1 MANLKEIRSRIK
13 SVKNIQKVTKAMKM
27 VAAAKLR
34 KSQENM
40 EKARPYEKRL
50 KKLIGDLSRDVN
62 SKSIALLQSKESID
76 TLGIIIVTADRGLA
90 ASFNT
95 NIIKKAEKEIN
106 SIGKDKAKLICIGKK
121 GYEYFSK
128 CGYNITK
135 HYTDFWN
142 NLTFNIAMNIGDEIK
157 NSFLSNEV
165 DEVKVIFNYFKN
177 IATQKI
183 VYETLLPVQ
192 PELQQDEKGTVVL
205 NNIIFEPSKEKILNL
220 LIPKHLNTQI
230 WKYLLESFASEQG
243 ARMVAMESATENA
256 GDMIS
261 DLTLEF
267 NKARQTAITTEMLE
281 IVGGAEALSK

>member
-40 EKARPYEKRL
+40 EQARPYENRL
-50 KKLIGDLSRDVN
+50 KKLIGYLANN
-62 SKSIALLQSKESID
+62 SELQSIKLLQSKEKIQ
-76 TLGIIIVTADRGLA
+76 TLGLVIVTADRGLA

-106 SIGKDKAKLICIGKK
+106 TMGRDKTKLICIGKK

-128 CGYNITK
+128 RGYNVIK
-135 HYTDFWN
+135 QYIDFWN
-142 NLTFNIAMNIGDEIK
+142 NLTFNTAINIGNDIK
-157 NSFLSNEV
+157 SLFLSNDV

-177 IATQKI
+177 VATQQ
-183 VYETLLPVQ
+183 VMFESLLPIQ
-192 PELQQDEKGTVVL
+192 PEKQDEKDITSL
-205 NNIIFEPSKEKILNL
+205 NDMIFEPSKEKMLQL

-243 ARMVAMESATENA
+243 ARMVAMENATENA

-281 IVGGAEALSK
+281 IVGGAEALSN

>member
-40 EKARPYEKRL
+40 ELARPYAKRL
-50 KKLIGDLSRDVN
+50 KSLISHLVCDVDNNSFKLLNKKEKVN
-62 SKSIALLQSKESID
+62 
-76 TLGIIIVTADRGLA
+76 TVGYIIVTADRGLA

-95 NIIKKAEKEIN
+95 NIIKKAEQEIIAFGKEK
-106 SIGKDKAKLICIGKK
+106 SILFCIGKK
-121 GYEYFSK
+121 GYEYFQK
-128 CGYNITK
+128 NGYKVSSYYIDFWHNLNFDIATNIGKNIT
-135 HYTDFWN
+135 
-142 NLTFNIAMNIGDEIK
+142 G
-157 NSFLSNEV
+157 SFLKNEV
-165 DEVKVIFNYFKN
+165 DEIKVIFNYFKN
-177 IATQKI
+177 VATQKI
-183 VYETLLPVQ
+183 ICETLLPI
-192 PELQQDEKGTVVL
+192 EKIDTQESHISD
-205 NNIIFEPSKEKILNL
+205 NMIYEPSKDDLLNI

-243 ARMVAMESATENA
+243 ARMIAMENATENA
-256 GDMIS
+256 GEMIK

-281 IVGGAEALSK
+281 IVSGAEALSN

>member
-13 SVKNIQKVTKAMKM
+13 SVKNIQKVTKAMKI

-40 EKARPYEKRL
+40 EQARPYENRL
-50 KKLIGDLSRDVN
+50 KKLISYLSN
-62 SKSIALLQSKESID
+62 SPYAQNLPLLKSKHTIE
-76 TLGIIIVTADRGLA
+76 TLGLVIVTADRGLA

-95 NIIKKAEKEIN
+95 NIIKKAEQEIN
-106 SIGKDKAKLICIGKK
+106 NMGKNNVKLICIGKK
-121 GYEYFSK
+121 GYEYFHK
-128 CGYNITK
+128 RGYHVIAE
-135 HYTDFWN
+135 YIDFWN
-142 NLTFNIAMNIGDEIK
+142 ELNFNTAINIGSNIQTI
-157 NSFLSNEV
+157 FLSNQC
-165 DEVKVIFNYFKN
+165 DEIKVIFNYFKN
-177 IATQKI
+177 VATQEVI
-183 VYETLLPVQ
+183 FESLLPIKSNI
-192 PELQQDEKGTVVL
+192 EDNLDNTFSDD
-205 NNIIFEPSKEKILNL
+205 IIFEPSKEEILNL

-243 ARMVAMESATENA
+243 ARMIAMENATENA

-281 IVGGAEALSK
+281 IVGGAEALSN

>member
-50 KKLIGDLSRDVN
+50 KKLIGYLADDTESQ
-62 SKSIALLQSKESID
+62 SIKLLQAKEKIQ
-76 TLGIIIVTADRGLA
+76 TLGLVIVTADRGLA

-95 NIIKKAEKEIN
+95 NIIKKSEQEIHRM
-106 SIGKDKAKLICIGKK
+106 GQDKTKLICIGKK

-128 CGYNITK
+128 RGYNVIK
-135 HYTDFWN
+135 QYTDFWN
-142 NLTFNIAMNIGDEIK
+142 DLAFNAAINIGDDIK
-157 NSFLSNEV
+157 NIFLSDDV
-165 DEVKVIFNYFKN
+165 DEVRVIFNYFKN
-177 IATQKI
+177 VATQKVI
-183 VYETLLPVQ
+183 FETLLPIQ
-192 PELQQDEKGTVVL
+192 PEKQDIADTISL
-205 NNIIFEPSKEKILNL
+205 NDMIFEPSKEKMLQL

-243 ARMVAMESATENA
+243 ARMVAMENATENA

-281 IVGGAEALSK
+281 IVGGAEALSN

>member
-40 EKARPYEKRL
+40 EKARPYENRL
-50 KKLIGDLSRDVN
+50 KQLIGYLAGDVDAQAI
-62 SKSIALLQSKESID
+62 KLLQSKESIQ
-76 TLGIIIVTADRGLA
+76 TLGLVIVTADRGLA

-95 NIIKKAEKEIN
+95 NIIKKAEQEIN
-106 SIGKDKAKLICIGKK
+106 QMGQDNTKLICIGKK

-128 CGYNITK
+128 RGYNVIQQ
-135 HYTDFWN
+135 YIDFWN
-142 NLTFNIAMNIGDEIK
+142 NLDFNTAINIGDNIK
-157 NSFLSNEV
+157 DLFLSNDV

-177 IATQKI
+177 VAAQEVIF
-183 VYETLLPVQ
+183 ESLLPIQ
-192 PELQQDEKGTVVL
+192 TELQDKQDIASL
-205 NNIIFEPSKEKILNL
+205 NDMIFEPSKEKMLQL
-220 LIPKHLNTQI
+220 LIPKHLNTQV

-243 ARMVAMESATENA
+243 ARMVAMENATENA

-281 IVGGAEALSK
+281 IVGGAEALSN